1 MPSVHLFKLAQ
12 DLEVVLVYRVTA
24 GIIGS
29 SDSLKKLM
37 NQVERIAPT
46 SATVLL
52 QGETGVGKELI
63 ARQLHELGNRSGDF
77 VTVSLAAIPENL
89 IEAELFG
96 VEKGA
101 YTSASASRIGL
112 LQRAEGGTI
121 FLDEIGEISPR
132 VQVKLLRV
140 LQERQVSRLGSA
152 DYTAINVRVI
162 AATNKDLAKA
172 VREGTFREDLYYR
185 LKVLPL
191 EIPPLRQRIDDLPE
205 LIEHFAAQSSLEQK
219 IHLKFSQAALSALAA
234 YSWPGNIRELR
245 ALIDNLT
252 YSVEGGWV
260 SLRDLPDPIKFAASS
275 GGVSRELASSTS
287 VGNSQNN
294 TLDQLLAEY
303 EQGLIQQALELHA
316 GSIQA
321 AAHFLGVK
329 RTTLYDKVKRFGIRV
344 QAE

>member
-1 MPSVHLFKLAQ
+1 M
-12 DLEVVLVYRVTA
+12 YRLTA
-24 GIIGS
+24 GIVGS

-63 ARQLHELGNRSGDF
+63 ARHLHKLSGRTGEF
-77 VTVSLAAIPENL
+77 ITVSLAAIPENL

-101 YTSASASRIGL
+101 YTSASTSRIGL

-140 LQERQVSRLGSA
+140 LQERQVTRLGSS
-152 DYTAINVRVI
+152 DHTAINVRVV
-162 AATNKDLAKA
+162 AATNRDLAQA
-172 VREGTFREDLYYR
+172 VRQGTFREDLYYR

-205 LIEHFAAQSSLEQK
+205 LIEFFSTQSSLERGTT
-219 IHLKFSQAALSALAA
+219 LKFSQAALSALAA
-234 YSWPGNIRELR
+234 YSWPGNIRELK
-245 ALIDNLT
+245 ALVDNLN
-252 YSVEGGWV
+252 YSVENGWV
-260 SLRDLPDPIKFAASS
+260 SLRDLPDPIKFAASM
-275 GGVSRELASSTS
+275 GGLSRDVSSSS
-287 VGNSQNN
+287 RAAAGN
-294 TLDQLLAEY
+294 TLERLLAEY

-316 GSIQA
+316 GNIPA
-321 AAHFLGVK
+321 AANFLGVK
-329 RTTLYDKVKRFGIRV
+329 RTTLYDKVKRFGIRI